1 VPRTSS
7 KPPKK
12 KPAARKPAAAAA
24 APAPEFD
31 PQLETLKR
39 IRALRGDVRRIETA
53 LADNADQR
61 KTLRA
66 DLRETT
72 LALTREM
79 DAETAPLFAAADRT

>member
-1 VPRTSS
+1 MPRTSS

-12 KPAARKPAAAAA
+12 KPAARKPAAVAAA
-24 APAPEFD
+24 APEFD

-39 IRALRGDVRRIETA
+39 IRALRADVRRIETA